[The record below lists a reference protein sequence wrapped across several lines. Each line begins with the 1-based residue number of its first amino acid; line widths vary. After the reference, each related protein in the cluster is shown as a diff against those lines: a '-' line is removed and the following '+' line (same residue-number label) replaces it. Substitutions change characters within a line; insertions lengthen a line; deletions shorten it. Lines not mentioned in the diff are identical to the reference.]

1 MNYCPNCGTPVEP
14 GWKVCANC
22 GHLLSR
28 EQISTIPQKEPEILV
43 KTVEPVKPKLSP
55 GYFKPQRTNGILAL
69 SFGIMGISLSFF
81 IMILRSF
88 GYSYIIIPFNVI
100 VILSGIIAVI
110 FGIIGI
116 VKDDSKGMAITGLI
130 FGITSFILVLIRY
143 FIYLWSSIIPIID

>member
-14 GWKVCANC
+14 NWKVCANC
-22 GHLLSR
+22 GYKLSH
-28 EQISTIPQKEPEILV
+28 EHFSTLYQKEAESQV
-43 KTVEPVKPKLSP
+43 KTVEYVKPKPAS
-55 GYFKPQRTNGILAL
+55 GYFKPQKTNGILAL
-69 SFGIMGISLSFF
+69 SFGIMAMSLSIL
-81 IMILRSF
+81 IMILRLF

-100 VILSGIIAVI
+100 VNLPGIIAVV

-130 FGITSFILVLIRY
+130 FGIASFIFVLIRY